1 MNTFSPEDNLDISES
16 SPSSPGSPLGKI
28 DLSGLIQFGL
38 TEAVNDQF
46 KAIIAKDS
54 DLVPGR
60 VTRVDGISTFVQTA
74 SVDYRA
80 VSTFARIA
88 HKDEFEIEPA
98 QPTVGDWVLVRP
110 GEEQNPDELELVLP
124 RISLLSRKRVMRG
137 KEQGDEQILASNIN
151 TVFVVQAATYFNPS
165 RLEREIALVWGS
177 GATPVVVITKIDL
190 LEEGQDP
197 TVAIAQARESAPDV
211 EVFAASGITGEG
223 TEPLRKYTEA
233 GSTVVLIG
241 ASGVG
246 KSTLVNLLMGQQTM
260 ETAEIRESDTRGR
273 HTTVTRQLLRLPNGG
288 VLIDTPGIRTIGLVS
303 GSEDALAKTFSD
315 VEEYMW
321 KCRFSDCGH
330 SSEPGCAIAEAI
342 KSGNLSQT
350 RFDSYMRMGREL
362 QFEET
367 KNDAAAKTDHQRRM
381 KVVAKANRQR
391 TKAEKRRK
399 S

>member
-1 MNTFSPEDNLDISES
+1 LNTFSPEDNLDISES